1 MIGTLTQQ
9 AFMSITRR
17 EMETTAGVCLQRV
30 NRSVGARPSD
40 PGPSAIH
47 VKPSVLSSPSPAI
60 YSYPRRG
67 HLLSQIILLG
77 SLFCL
82 VTAIV
87 PERGRGKSSFQT
99 FLSQASPRNNF
110 DHFAVSGQKQIRE
123 TEGQVALCLINIFL
137 FFQFQRRNGG
147 KEKDRA
153 LGDAKTILHSK

>member
-1 MIGTLTQQ
+1 
-9 AFMSITRR
+9 MSITRN

-47 VKPSVLSSPSPAI
+47 MKPSVLSSPSPAI
-60 YSYPRRG
+60 YSYPRGG

-87 PERGRGKSSFQT
+87 PERGVGWGRGG
-99 FLSQASPRNNF
+99 SQASRPSSLRPVQGTTSIILQFPDRSRSERLKDKLHCVSLISFFFSNF
-110 DHFAVSGQKQIRE
+110 
-123 TEGQVALCLINIFL
+123 
-137 FFQFQRRNGG
+137 
-147 KEKDRA
+147 KEEMEE
-153 LGDAKTILHSK
+153 KTRIGL